1 MPAMR
6 LVDIA
11 KAANVSTATIVRVIN
26 KNGYV
31 SEKTRKNV
39 EQVIEKYGYSPN
51 RIARSLRTKTT
62 NMIGLIM
69 PQSSTNPFFAQI
81 SDAIAKAAHDA
92 GYHIITLITN
102 YDMETER
109 GLVEEMSAIK
119 VDGIIFSSS
128 TSPDVVIK
136 IVQSNIPVVMIE
148 RPNDVYG
155 INKVLVDDVEGS
167 YLATRH
173 FIDRGHTRLAYIGQK
188 LEGTVEINRH
198 VGFMKACR
206 ESELLIDSTMIQF
219 VDKYTFENGYKATS
233 EVLNQES
240 RPTGI
245 LAASDILA
253 VGVLQC
259 FYDAGIK
266 VPDDISVIGYD
277 NTLSQ
282 MTTPKLTSI
291 GFPMDEIG
299 KYAIQMI
306 VDKILYQQTSTKT
319 ITLSP
324 YMVQRNSVRSLA
336 SGSALL

>member
-1 MPAMR
+1 MR
-6 LVDIA
+6 LIDIA
-11 KAANVSTATIVRVIN
+11 KAANVSTATIVRVIS

-39 EQVIEKYGYSPN
+39 EHAIEKYGYFPN
-51 RIARSLRTKTT
+51 KIARSLRTKTT

-81 SDAIAKAAHDA
+81 LDAVTRAAHDA

-119 VDGIIFSSS
+119 VDGIIFASS
-128 TSPDVVIK
+128 TFPDVVTK
-136 IVQSNIPVVMIE
+136 TVKSNVPVVMIE

-155 INKVLVDDVEGS
+155 INKVLVDDIEGS

-173 FIDRGHTRLAYIGQK
+173 LIEKGHTELAYIGQK
-188 LEGTVEINRH
+188 LDGTVEINRH
-198 VGFMKACR
+198 EGFLKACR
-206 ESELLIDSTMIQF
+206 ESGITVAGEMIRF
-219 VDKYTFENGYKATS
+219 VDKYTYENGFSAALEILKQN
-233 EVLNQES
+233 V

-253 VGVLQC
+253 IGVLQC
-259 FYDAGIK
+259 FHEAGIK

-306 VDKILYQQTSTKT
+306 VDKIQNQHTSTKT

-324 YMVQRNSVRSLA
+324 YMVQRDSVKSLIPKA
-336 SGSALL
+336 APL